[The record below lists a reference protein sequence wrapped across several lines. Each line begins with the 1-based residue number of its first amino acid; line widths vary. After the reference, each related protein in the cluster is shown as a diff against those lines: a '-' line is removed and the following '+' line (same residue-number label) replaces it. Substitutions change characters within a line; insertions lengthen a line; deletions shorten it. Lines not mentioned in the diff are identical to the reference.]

1 MICRSPSAPQNMK
14 NIFFTYSFF
23 SSIFLDFFSDSL
35 SNLARSAALMSCVQ
49 RCEDEPHTSQ
59 GLPSEQFSTILSSFP
74 CPRHEDSHPGQRI
87 GNFLL
92 MYFFSRSIYLLKY
105 NTTLLSICLVY
116 GPEEIRSRIFACW
129 RIPRARAVALAS
141 FLKGVVLL
149 FTAIISI

>member
-1 MICRSPSAPQNMK
+1 MQEPKRATKCK
-14 NIFFTYSFF
+14 KHLFHLFFFLRISLNF
-23 SSIFLDFFSDSL
+23 SSDSL
-35 SNLARSAALMSCVQ
+35 SKLARSATLMNCVQ

-74 CPRHEDSHPGQRI
+74 CPRDEDSHLGQRI
-87 GNFLL
+87 GYFLL

-129 RIPRARAVALAS
+129 RISRPRLGADAPAPFS
-141 FLKGVVLL
+141 SILK
-149 FTAIISI
+149 IQDKIKE